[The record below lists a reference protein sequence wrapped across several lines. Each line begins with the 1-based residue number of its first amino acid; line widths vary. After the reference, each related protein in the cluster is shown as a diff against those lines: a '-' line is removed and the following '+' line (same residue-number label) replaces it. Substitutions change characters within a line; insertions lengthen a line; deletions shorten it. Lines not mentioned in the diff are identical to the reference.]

1 MSERSTDAPVRTRFA
16 PSPTGEPHL
25 GNIRTAALN
34 WLFARRHGGAFI
46 LRFEDTDVERHVEGA
61 EAAIYEALD
70 WLGLDRDEDPARG
83 GAHGP
88 YRQSERLDLY
98 RAKASELLEAG
109 LAYRCYCTDDEIDA
123 RRAAAIA
130 ANEPPG
136 LDTRCRALTAADRD
150 ALEAEG
156 RVPALRLRVDP
167 GPVTYRD
174 RLKGERFIDGID
186 LGDLA
191 LLRSDGRPTYNFAV
205 VVDDIAMRVSHVIRG
220 VGHLSNTPKQVLL
233 YRAFDTPEPEFVH
246 IPTVLAEGGGKLS
259 KRAGAPGV
267 LAYREQ
273 GFHPDAVLNYLS
285 LFSWSSETGE
295 EFLTREQ
302 LIEQIDLDRIG
313 ATNVELDLD
322 KMKWLSGRHLQSE
335 PVETFAARLGPFL
348 RAAGVELDEGEAL
361 RAAEALQP
369 RTQLL
374 SETASAIAGLF
385 ASPRVEEGEAAEA
398 LAGDTSRDALL
409 AAIDAW
415 ADGAWDRS
423 KLKDALVERGAASGL
438 KGRSLYRP
446 VRAALTGEIHGPDL
460 ADVAYALGRERTLSR
475 LEHALALAG
484 GRQADG

>member
-1 MSERSTDAPVRTRFA
+1 MSEGTPRSPVRTRFA

-46 LRFEDTDVERHVEGA
+46 LRFEDTDVERHFEGA
-61 EAAIYEALD
+61 EAAIYEALH
-70 WLGLDRDEDPARG
+70 WLGLDPDEGPAQG
-83 GAHGP
+83 GAYGP

-109 LAYRCYCTDDEIDA
+109 LAYRCYCTDEEIEA
-123 RRAAAIA
+123 RRTAAIA
-130 ANEPPG
+130 ANRPPG
-136 LDTRCRALTAADRD
+136 LDTRCRALTGGERA

-156 RVPALRLRVDP
+156 RIPALRLRVDP

-205 VVDDIAMRVSHVIRG
+205 VVDDIAMRISHVIRG

-233 YRAFDTPEPEFVH
+233 YRALDVPEPEFVH

-267 LAYREQ
+267 LAYRDQ
-273 GFHPDAVLNYLS
+273 GFHPEAVLNYLS
-285 LFSWSSETGE
+285 LFSWSSRTGE
-295 EFLTREQ
+295 EFLPREQ

-322 KMKWLSGRHLQSE
+322 KMKWLSGRHLQGE
-335 PVETFAARLGPFL
+335 PLETFEGRLRPFL
-348 RAAGVELDEGEAL
+348 RAEGVELDEGETR
-361 RAAEALQP
+361 RAAEALQA

-374 SETASAIAGLF
+374 TETASAIARLF
-385 ASPRVEEGEAAEA
+385 AEPRLEEGEAAGA
-398 LAGDTSRDALL
+398 LAGETPRDALR

-415 ADGAWDRS
+415 TDGAWDRS
-423 KLKDALVERGAASGL
+423 SLKDALAARGEEKGLSG
-438 KGRSLYRP
+438 RPLYQP

-460 ADVAYALGRERTLSR
+460 ADMAYALGRERALSR
-475 LEHALALAG
+475 LERALARAG
-484 GRQADG
+484 GEPAHG